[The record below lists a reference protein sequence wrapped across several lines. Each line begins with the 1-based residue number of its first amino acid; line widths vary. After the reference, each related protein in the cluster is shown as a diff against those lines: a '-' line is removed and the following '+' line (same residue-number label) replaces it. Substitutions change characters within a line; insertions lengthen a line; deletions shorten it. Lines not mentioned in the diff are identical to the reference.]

1 MYAISLTT
9 CDQVMDRLL
18 LRIGNL
24 DTKTTSTKTWLICLA
39 VSLAFL
45 ALGGG
50 VRAVMAVLHRR
61 QREKLRLQIRRV
73 PEGDLMV

>member
-1 MYAISLTT
+1 MYAIGLTT

-24 DTKTTSTKTWLICLA
+24 DMKTTSTKTWLICLA
-39 VSLAFL
+39 VSLAFV

-50 VRAVMAVLHRR
+50 VRAIMAVLHRR